1 MYCIRPIKNKV
12 SMLTYFIRLDGGQFM
27 NYTVKLIKQE
37 NYKPTFWSGGMATE
51 LITYPPN
58 SDYAS
63 RNFLWRLGVAKID
76 ILESTFSSL
85 PNVSREFMVTEGE
98 ITLEHEDK
106 YTKRLNTFDQD
117 SFMGDWKTKTY
128 GKASVFN
135 LMTRENY
142 HGELI
147 HLEIA
152 REKQITFKCSAFLNK
167 DLAAICFYVVN
178 GNFKTTLN
186 NEAFDINHNDLLLIN
201 CVNSDFPHEFIF
213 SSDSLEPTNI
223 IASVVYVI

>member
-1 MYCIRPIKNKV
+1 
-12 SMLTYFIRLDGGQFM
+12 M
-27 NYTVKLIKQE
+27 NYTVELIKQE

-51 LITYPPN
+51 LITYPSN

-106 YTKRLNTFDQD
+106 YTKHFHTFDKD
-117 SFMGDWKTKTY
+117 SFMGDWITKTY

-147 HLEIA
+147 HLEITS
-152 REKQITFKCSAFLNK
+152 EKQITFKYPASLNK
-167 DLAAICFYVVN
+167 NLSAICFYVVN
-178 GNFKTTLN
+178 GNFKTILN
-186 NEAFDINHNDLLLIN
+186 DEAFEVNHNDLLLIN
-201 CVNSDFPHEFIF
+201 CLNSNFPREFIF

-223 IASVVYVI
+223 IVSVVYVV